1 MGALD
6 FAGGTVVHVNAAVA
20 ALVAVIVIGKRQ
32 DYPSSS
38 LIPHSVPLVLLGAG
52 VLWFGWFGFNAGS
65 ALAASPIAGLAFVTT
80 MLAPAAT
87 LTVWTI
93 LDFVRLGKATAVG
106 AATAIVV
113 GLVAVTP
120 AAGFISPMNALL
132 LGAIAAVPSYF
143 ALIIRA
149 KTSFDDSL
157 DVVAAHGVGGTVG
170 ALLTGIF
177 AEKAL
182 NGLADGVLYG
192 NPGQLGI
199 QAAAMG
205 AAIVYSGV
213 GDLHPA
219 EGDRTRDAAAGV
231 ERRREAPAS
240 TSRCTARKPTCTP
253 RAAPRGT
260 KATRQYLL
268 DSASR
273 GTSRAGR
280 RMSGARPLRFFGLD
294 FKPMTTPSFGGLR
307 VLALESRREREMAA
321 LITTHGGEAR
331 VAPSMREVPLESNT
345 AAAAFADALV
355 RGEFDV
361 VVLLTGV
368 GTRVLLDVVERT
380 QGSRDAFVA
389 ALGRVRVAV
398 RGPKPLAVLRELG
411 LTPWVAAAE
420 PNTWRELVA
429 AIDAGGADAAL
440 GGRRVAV
447 QEYGTSN
454 ADLLAALEARGAQVT
469 AVPVYQWALPEDLGP
484 LEDACRALATKQVDV
499 ALFTTATQVVHLL
512 QVAERMGAADS
523 VRAALGQVVIASIGP
538 TTSDELRAH
547 GIDVDMEP
555 SHPKMGLL
563 VREAAMQAASLRAA
577 KHAARS

>member
-1 MGALD
+1 MNQADTAWMLIATALVLLMTPALAFFYGGLVRSKNALNTMMMSFISLGFVAVVWALLGYTLAFSTGSDWLGDMSNAFLAGVGLEAKGTIPHALFMAYQGTFCIITAALISGAIVERMRFSAYIVFITLWALVVYSPIAHWVWGGGWLAKMGALD

-192 NPGQLGI
+192 NPAQLGI
-199 QAAAMG
+199 QAAAIG
-205 AAIVYSGV
+205 AAIVYSGGATFILLKV
-213 GDLHPA
+213 IGLVMPLRVSSDDENSGLDITLHGEEA
-219 EGDRTRDAAAGV
+219 YLHSEGG
-231 ERRREAPAS
+231 
-240 TSRCTARKPTCTP
+240 
-253 RAAPRGT
+253 
-260 KATRQYLL
+260 ATR
-268 DSASR
+268 
-273 GTSRAGR
+273 
-280 RMSGARPLRFFGLD
+280 
-294 FKPMTTPSFGGLR
+294 
-307 VLALESRREREMAA
+307 
-321 LITTHGGEAR
+321 H
-331 VAPSMREVPLESNT
+331 
-345 AAAAFADALV
+345 
-355 RGEFDV
+355 
-361 VVLLTGV
+361 
-368 GTRVLLDVVERT
+368 
-380 QGSRDAFVA
+380 
-389 ALGRVRVAV
+389 
-398 RGPKPLAVLRELG
+398 
-411 LTPWVAAAE
+411 
-420 PNTWRELVA
+420 
-429 AIDAGGADAAL
+429 
-440 GGRRVAV
+440 
-447 QEYGTSN
+447 
-454 ADLLAALEARGAQVT
+454 
-469 AVPVYQWALPEDLGP
+469 
-484 LEDACRALATKQVDV
+484 
-499 ALFTTATQVVHLL
+499 
-512 QVAERMGAADS
+512 
-523 VRAALGQVVIASIGP
+523 
-538 TTSDELRAH
+538 
-547 GIDVDMEP
+547 
-555 SHPKMGLL
+555 
-563 VREAAMQAASLRAA
+563 
-577 KHAARS
+577 